1 MKQFKRGFQPS
12 SNKKQKG
19 LTMIEL
25 MLGLLVVL
33 VIIGIAIVA
42 FNNLRSSQ
50 RTQGMQSQVLQ
61 VLAGV
66 QKIAPGPNYAGV
78 SAASLIQAGHAPS
91 DMINGTALVNRFGGA
106 VTVAPATYGG
116 GTGAADNAVTIT
128 FNGVPR
134 AECNAVIA
142 NTQPTFP
149 RIAVGTTAV
158 KDQFGATPVAYTQAA
173 TVTACDNDANNITF
187 TYSGS

>member
-1 MKQFKRGFQPS
+1 MKQFNGK
-12 SNKKQKG
+12 KKQKG

-33 VIIGIAIVA
+33 VIIGIAIIA

-50 RTQGMQSQVLQ
+50 RTQGMQSQLLQ

-91 DMINGTALVNRFGGA
+91 DMINDTSLVNRFGGA

-173 TVTACDNDANNITF
+173 TVTACANDANNITF

>member
-1 MKQFKRGFQPS
+1 MKQFNGK
-12 SNKKQKG
+12 KKQKG

-33 VIIGIAIVA
+33 VIIGIAIIA

-50 RTQGMQSQVLQ
+50 RTQGMQSQLLQ

-66 QKIAPGPNYAGV
+66 QKIAPGPNYLGV
-78 SAASLIQAGHAPS
+78 SDATLIKAGHAPS
-91 DMINGTALVNRFGGA
+91 DMVNDNGTALVNRFGGA

-158 KDQFGATPVAYTQAA
+158 KDQFGATRVDYDQAA
-173 TVTACDNDANNITF
+173 TATACEHDANNIIF

>member
-1 MKQFKRGFQPS
+1 MKQFNGK
-12 SNKKQKG
+12 KKQKG

-33 VIIGIAIVA
+33 VIIGIAIIA

-50 RTQGMQSQVLQ
+50 RTQGMQSQLLQ

-66 QKIAPGPNYAGV
+66 QKIAPGPNYEGV
-78 SAASLIQAGHAPS
+78 SADTLIKAGQAPS
-91 DMINGTALVNRFGGA
+91 DMVNGTTLVNRFGGG
-106 VTVAPATYGG
+106 VTIAPATYGG
-116 GTGAADNAVTIT
+116 GAGAANNAVTIT
-128 FNGVPR
+128 FNGVPK

-149 RIAVGTTAV
+149 RIVVGATAV
-158 KDQFGATPVAYTQAA
+158 KDQFAATPVAYTQAA
-173 TVTACDNDANNITF
+173 TATACENDANNIIF